1 MSSLSQ
7 KLEVANNLGSNNKYS
22 DFKSNVGSSVNLTS
36 TIYTSNKST
45 ENIQI
50 TCSTS
55 NSSIYYTLD
64 ESNPDQ
70 TSNLYTSQFSVNTPS
85 VIMARSFREGWDPSD
100 ISELNIDLSRL
111 PDPVFVQAVNK
122 KTGEVTNYIG
132 IQNWDKFPSN
142 TSVKLLLRSDL
153 WLDDCFVSSEK
164 YIPNVIMWK
173 FTFTH
178 TPADYET
185 FAQVS
190 FECEGY
196 QSLTVTLPEL
206 STN

>member
-64 ESNPDQ
+64 ETDPNE
-70 TSNLYTSQFSVNTPS
+70 TSNLYSSQFSVNTPS
-85 VIMARSFREGWDPSD
+85 LIKARAFKEGWDPSD
-100 ISELNIDLSRL
+100 ISSLSIELPRL
-111 PDPVFVQAVNK
+111 PDPVFVKPINRE
-122 KTGEVTNYIG
+122 TGEVSSHIG
-132 IQNWDKFPSN
+132 IQNWKDFPKN
-142 TSVKLLLRSDL
+142 TSVIIELNGDRYNCSI
-153 WLDDCFVSSEK
+153 SSETYEPNTITYYLANL
-164 YIPNVIMWK
+164 YIALPWINGLP
-173 FTFTH
+173 FL
-178 TPADYET
+178 
-185 FAQVS
+185 
-190 FECEGY
+190 FECQGY
-196 QSLTVTLPEL
+196 QSLIATLPEL
-206 STN
+206 PTE